1 MVALVNIHH
10 ARAHVPAGL
19 VDEERSLARGHDRLT
34 GRTETERL
42 VVPLAERLARIVE
55 DLDDG
60 EARMAR
66 QRERDLL
73 AGGERL
79 GVLEAA
85 DERRLGR
92 HEGEGGLA
100 GAEDEVLRFF
110 GGRSCHLN

>member
-1 MVALVNIHH
+1 
-10 ARAHVPAGL
+10 
-19 VDEERSLARGHDRLT
+19 
-34 GRTETERL
+34 
-42 VVPLAERLARIVE
+42 
-55 DLDDG
+55 
-60 EARMAR
+60 MAR

-73 AGGERL
+73 AGGGAA

-110 GGRSCHLN
+110 GEIVPSELTMKLRPPSPLRVWPG